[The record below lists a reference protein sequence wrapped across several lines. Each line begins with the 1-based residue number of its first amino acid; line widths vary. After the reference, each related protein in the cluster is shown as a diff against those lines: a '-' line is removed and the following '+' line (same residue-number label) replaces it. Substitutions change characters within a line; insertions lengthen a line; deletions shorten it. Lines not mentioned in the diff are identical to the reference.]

1 MIITFIYKS
10 KNDPNQKIY
19 HGKYIGILNQPY
31 SNEEGMDVELKNII
45 YEKSLKKQ
53 FNLNSG
59 AESDID
65 NIIIGILGF
74 NRDTNDYFS
83 ENEKDIFDLL
93 YLNWSNQPI
102 EIYFN
107 GKLF

>member
-1 MIITFIYKS
+1 MIITFIYKN

-19 HGKYIGILNQPY
+19 YGKYIGFLNQPY
-31 SNEEGMDVELKNII
+31 SNEDGMDVELKNII
-45 YEKSLKKQ
+45 YEKSFKKQ
-53 FNLNSG
+53 FNS
-59 AESDID
+59 EDID